1 MSVTFPRR
9 PARGA
14 RSSIAYFATSPQ
26 HWRSRPRISHEVI
39 LNLIANT
46 TTTQAGLRIRAD
58 WARRTCPADIQI
70 TDDQFDA
77 LYLKMARF
85 HGDSNY
91 AFLPPRTSNRSCY
104 FHATPKF
111 QMIRISPIYI
121 ERQLWAARDFER
133 VMSGKNIF
141 DSGGRGQI

>member
-1 MSVTFPRR
+1 MSVTFPRG

-70 TDDQFDA
+70 ADDQFDA
-77 LYLKMARF
+77 LYLKIPKI
-85 HGDSNY
+85 HGDSDY
-91 AFLPPRTSNRSCY
+91 SSVPPRSHN
-104 FHATPKF
+104 
-111 QMIRISPIYI
+111 
-121 ERQLWAARDFER
+121 
-133 VMSGKNIF
+133 
-141 DSGGRGQI
+141 